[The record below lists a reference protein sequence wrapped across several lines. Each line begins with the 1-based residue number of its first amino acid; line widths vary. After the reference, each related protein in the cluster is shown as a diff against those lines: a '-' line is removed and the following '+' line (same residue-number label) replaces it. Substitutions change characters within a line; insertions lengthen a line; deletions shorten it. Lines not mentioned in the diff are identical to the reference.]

1 MHFAWWC
8 VFDIYLHLFIQEA
21 IVANQF
27 FSIARCIESGDV
39 DSALSSSDHVI
50 EGQMHVG
57 GQEHYYMETSSC
69 LVVPRGEDGE
79 MEVFSSTQ
87 GLKETQMFAA
97 KALGVP
103 ANRVVVRV
111 KRIGQYQLNA
121 L

>member
-57 GQEHYYMETSSC
+57 GQEHYYMEDILPIPIQQTRTTKLAPYFPAV
-69 LVVPRGEDGE
+69 LVVECCSGINSLLP
-79 MEVFSSTQ
+79 
-87 GLKETQMFAA
+87 
-97 KALGVP
+97 ALVTCGSINLVIHLVGAP
-103 ANRVVVRV
+103 
-111 KRIGQYQLNA
+111 LC
-121 L
+121 